1 MRRKPKGIF
10 MIGNP
15 KWFNVRKYT
24 GWGLTPN
31 CWQGWAYVFIFILP
45 LTFLNSISVDQN
57 IKNIFIV
64 LWTGLFLIDIIHIM
78 SQIKKDERERL
89 HEAIADRNALWFII
103 FVLLIDAFIKQT
115 VDPIFFIAIIGAM
128 IIKAATHFYL
138 RDK

>member
-1 MRRKPKGIF
+1 

-15 KWFNVRKYT
+15 KWFNIRKYT

-31 CWQGWAYVFIFILP
+31 CWQGWVYILVFISLVTIISSLP
-45 LTFLNSISVDQN
+45 IALNL
-57 IKNIFIV
+57 KNIFTGV
-64 LWTGLFLIDIIHIM
+64 LVILLLMDTFHMM

-103 FVLLIDAFIKQT
+103 FVLLIGAIINQI
-115 VDPIFFIAIIGAM
+115 VDPIFIIAIIGAM
-128 IIKAATHFYL
+128 VVKSATQFYL

>member
-1 MRRKPKGIF
+1 

-31 CWQGWAYVFIFILP
+31 CWQGWLYIAAFIAPISIISSIP
-45 LTFLNSISVDQN
+45 LDQN
-57 IKNIFIV
+57 IKNIFTIAIAA
-64 LWTGLFLIDIIHIM
+64 LLIIDVVHIM

-89 HEAIADRNALWFII
+89 HEAIADRNALWFMI
-103 FVLLIDAFIKQT
+103 FVLLIGAFVKQII
-115 VDPIFFIAIIGAM
+115 DPIFLIAIIGAT
-128 IIKAATHFYL
+128 IIRAATQFYL

>member
-1 MRRKPKGIF
+1 

-15 KWFNVRKYT
+15 KWFSLRKYT

-31 CWQGWAYVFIFILP
+31 CWQGWFYILFFILP
-45 LTFLNSISVDQN
+45 IVLINYLPIEQN
-57 IKNIFIV
+57 IKSIFSIV
-64 LWTGLFLIDIIHIM
+64 VTAIIIADIVHIM

-103 FVLLIDAFIKQT
+103 FVFLASVFIRQT
-115 VDPIFFIAIIGAM
+115 LDPIIIIVLVGATLV
-128 IIKAATHFYL
+128 KALTWFYL